1 MAKLRDVKLKF
12 NPSQSSDVVGYK
24 LYVQPVPDAPNY
36 TSQSYPLGSPEPDV
50 ESGKIVINLTELL
63 SDGSVAD
70 GVYNVGVAAVDDGDN
85 ISSMDILN
93 NVPLDFVAPDAPT
106 GIEVVRI

>member
-1 MAKLRDVKLKF
+1 MAKLRDVKLRF
-12 NPSQSSDVVGYK
+12 NKSLSSDVVGYK

-36 TSQSYPLGSPEPDV
+36 ESQSFDLGNPAVDPEI
-50 ESGKIVINLTELL
+50 GKVVINLADLF

-70 GVYNVGVAAVDDGDN
+70 GVFNVGVGAVDDGGN
-85 ISSMDILN
+85 ISPLDIIS

-106 GIEVVRI
+106 GTEVVRI